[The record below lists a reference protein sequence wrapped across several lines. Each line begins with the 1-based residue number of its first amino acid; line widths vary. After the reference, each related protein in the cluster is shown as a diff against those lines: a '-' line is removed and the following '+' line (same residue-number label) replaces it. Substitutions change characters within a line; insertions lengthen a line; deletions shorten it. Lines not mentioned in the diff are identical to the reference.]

1 METIETI
8 ETTIETVGSTAPPYR
23 VHPKHGICL
32 DAGCGTGPKRPAAGF
47 SVYCDVIP
55 VRGGVLYP
63 TPYFN
68 APLEDMSCF
77 ADKQFDWVR
86 CNHAIE
92 HTINPAKACDE
103 LMRVGKAGIIS
114 FPGTLAEMCY
124 GRRDHTHYVFVDR
137 GRLVFVPKF
146 HASLG
151 IPQRRA
157 RGALNVDFVWHGK
170 FKYVLLKIPGE

>member
-1 METIETI
+1 METIET
-8 ETTIETVGSTAPPYR
+8 TTIETATQPYR
-23 VHPKHGICL
+23 VHPKYGVCL

-47 SVYCDVIP
+47 SCYCDIIP
-55 VRGGVLYP
+55 VRDGVQYP
-63 TPYFN
+63 DPYYC

-86 CNHAIE
+86 CHHAIE

-124 GRRDHTHYVFVDR
+124 GRVDHTHYVFVDR
-137 GRLVFVPKF
+137 GKLVFVPKF

-170 FKYVLLKIPGE
+170 FKNVLLKIPGE